1 MAPAIFVINL
11 DRRPDR
17 LAFMAAQ
24 LDAMGL
30 TWERVAAHDKESVA
44 DDLLATEVA
53 LTGHR
58 IAMGRGSQACALTN
72 FEIFRRMIAED
83 LPAALILQDD
93 VDLHPDLE
101 PYLASLDWLP
111 DDVGLVQ
118 FEKYGRRSSRR
129 LTGPSIGTMPVP
141 GHSLHRLHSRTAGAA
156 CYLITQAAARRIL
169 AEKPL
174 LDMPIDHFLFS
185 PNVSPLFHRLDVAI
199 LRPSLARQRDED
211 ALPSDLAAERAGQ
224 PKSLAVRL
232 RRLWQ
237 DLNRAPVQAL
247 AMARG
252 ARWREVG
259 YTPADPP
266 RPASALDQSRARP

>member
-17 LAFMAAQ
+17 LAFMAGQ
-24 LDAMGL
+24 LGAMGL
-30 TWERVAAHDKESVA
+30 PWERVSAHDKESVA

-58 IAMGRGSQACALTN
+58 VAMGRGSQACALTN
-72 FEIFRRMIAED
+72 FDIFRRIVAED
-83 LPAALILQDD
+83 LPAAVILQDD
-93 VDLHPDLE
+93 VELSPDLA
-101 PYLASLDWLP
+101 PYLTALDWLP
-111 DDVGLVQ
+111 EGIGLVQ
-118 FEKYGRRSSRR
+118 FEKYGRSASRR
-129 LTGPSIGTMPVP
+129 LVGPALGPMPLP
-141 GHSLHRLHSRTAGAA
+141 HHSLHRLHSRTAGAA

-185 PNVSPLFHRLDVAI
+185 PNVSPLFHRLGVAI
-199 LRPSLARQRDED
+199 LRPALARQREEADL
-211 ALPSDLAAERAGQ
+211 ASDLAAERRGRR
-224 PKSLAVRL
+224 KSLALRL

-237 DLNRAPVQAL
+237 DLNRAPSQAL

-252 ARWREVG
+252 ARWLDVG
-259 YTPADPP
+259 TEAAQSP
-266 RPASALDQSRARP
+266 LDQPDARP